1 VPLTSNG
8 EGEFPW
14 RVELSRDASVDPT
27 LIEFRAKIKVTL
39 IETSPEQERNN
50 NRAAVAILG
59 ADESDEWFTI
69 VKTK

>member
-1 VPLTSNG
+1 
-8 EGEFPW
+8 
-14 RVELSRDASVDPT
+14 VDPT

-50 NRAAVAILG
+50 RAAVAILG

-69 VKTK
+69 VKTKYCSVAHGQSWQRQDQRGQR